1 MYEDIAEKFV
11 LDKEMQEWLKDV
23 NPYALQNMTERLLE
37 AIQRELWNASD
48 EMKEELQQIY
58 LDIDAFL
65 EGENEK
71 K

>member
-1 MYEDIAEKFV
+1 
-11 LDKEMQEWLKDV
+11 V